1 MTYGLFL
8 AEASDM
14 KKVPPMVPLRA
25 LRQAHGLTSPDLAN
39 RIAEFGVTVDPDHI
53 IAVELGHRGA
63 GPELRT
69 AWARALNIKPLDIR
83 RSEDLAEIFADSTEA
98 ECRSASPNH
107 PASPSSP
114 AAPAEPRT
122 SRATRAAATA
132 SSPSDKAV

>member
-1 MTYGLFL
+1 
-8 AEASDM
+8 M

-83 RSEDLAEIFADSTEA
+83 RPEDLAEIFADTAESECPSTDH
-98 ECRSASPNH
+98 NH

-114 AAPAEPRT
+114 AAPAGPRT
-122 SRATRAAATA
+122 KRVTRAAETA
-132 SSPSDKAV
+132 RSLSDEAI